1 MQSRQICGE
10 KWSLSISIKIVI
22 LGYGNLGRGVE
33 CAVKQNDDMELVAV
47 FTRRNPEDVKI
58 LTETATVCNVADV
71 EDWKDKIDVMIICGG
86 SATDLPKQ
94 TPVYAKMFNVID
106 SFDTHARIP
115 EHFANV
121 DAAAKEGGHV
131 GIISVGW
138 DPGMFSLN
146 RLYANAILP
155 DGNDYTFWGKGVSQ
169 GHSDAIRRVEGVK
182 DGKQYTIPVEAA
194 LKAVRNGENP
204 ELTTRQKHTR
214 ECFVVLEEG
223 ADAAKVEEEIKTM
236 PNYFSDYD
244 TTVHFISE
252 EELKANHSGI
262 PHGGFV
268 LRSGKTG
275 WDGENKHLIE
285 YSLKLDSNPEFTS
298 SVLIAYARA
307 AYRLASEGQS
317 GCKTVFDIAP
327 AYLSAKSGE
336 ELRKHML

>member
-1 MQSRQICGE
+1 M
-10 KWSLSISIKIVI
+10 SIKIGI

-131 GIISVGW
+131 EIISVGW

-194 LKAVRNGENP
+194 LEAVRNGENP

-307 AYRLASEGQS
+307 AYRLASEGQI

>member
-1 MQSRQICGE
+1 M
-10 KWSLSISIKIVI
+10 SIKIGI

-155 DGNDYTFWGKGVSQ
+155 DGNEYKFWGKGVSQ

-307 AYRLASEGQS
+307 AYRLASEGQI